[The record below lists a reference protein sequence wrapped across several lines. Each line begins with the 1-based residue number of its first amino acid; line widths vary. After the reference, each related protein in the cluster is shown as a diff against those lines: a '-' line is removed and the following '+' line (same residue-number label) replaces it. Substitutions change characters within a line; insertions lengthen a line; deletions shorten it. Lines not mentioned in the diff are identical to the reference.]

1 MHDQGSGLALPGP
14 MNDPATLEVRL
25 DYRFRDQ
32 ELLAQALTHRSLHRK
47 HNERLEFLG
56 DSVLGFVIADSLY
69 RRFPR
74 LPEGDLT
81 RMRARLVRGDTLATV
96 ARALDL
102 GGFLRLGEGERKSG
116 GCNRNSILSD
126 ALEALLGAVY
136 LDGGFDSAQAVVLKL
151 FAPRLDTIETEN
163 IKDSK
168 TRLQEILQKLEK
180 PLPVYEVVGQRGK
193 AHAPAFRV
201 QCRIDHAD
209 SPFFAS
215 GDSRRIAEQI
225 AAALAVEALESGDS

>member
-1 MHDQGSGLALPGP
+1 
-14 MNDPATLEVRL
+14 MNDPGTLELRL

-56 DSVLGFVIADSLY
+56 DSVLGFVISDCLY

-81 RMRARLVRGDTLATV
+81 RMRARLVKRDTLASV
-96 ARALDL
+96 ARSLDL
-102 GGFLRLGEGERKSG
+102 GGFLRLGEGVRKSG
-116 GCNRNSILSD
+116 GCNRSTILSD
-126 ALEALLGAVY
+126 TLEALLGAVY
-136 LDGGFDSAQAVVLKL
+136 LDGGFGNAEAVVLKL
-151 FAPRLDTIETEN
+151 FAPRLDTIETDN

-168 TRLQEILQKLEK
+168 TRLQEMLQKLEK
-180 PLPVYEVVGQRGK
+180 PLPVYEVVGQQGK
-193 AHAPAFRV
+193 AHEPVFRV
-201 QCRIDHAD
+201 RCRIDHAD

-215 GDSRRIAEQI
+215 GDSRRIAEQS
-225 AAALAVEALESGDS
+225 AAALAVEALESGES